1 LQVFQGE
8 IPASWIVGTGE
19 YSISWLEQTTQT
31 KELPPQQLVTFK
43 VVESSNLYLIVGS
56 CAAIVL
62 GCLLMALLIL
72 VYRNQDRAKELVI
85 SFIQFEMRALA
96 EAFLEALD
104 IIGKPVLLLLSRLRS
119 TGSVRSGDALCF
131 SALLSARYK
140 PWAEKLLPPYSV
152 FFGLGCVA
160 SLISILSH
168 TSFFVD
174 KLRSRSIG
182 ATAKTPMSPE
192 ELRMKDAL
200 DHNRC
205 VQAQH
210 LITITHARARTD
222 TQTHGGALRRTKMQ
236 NLPAVPGMRRGKCT
250 CTCSSGC

>member
-1 LQVFQGE
+1 
-8 IPASWIVGTGE
+8 VGTGE

-31 KELPPQQLVTFK
+31 KELPPKQLVTFK

-119 TGSVRSGDALCF
+119 TGSVDQVMPCASLRSCQRATNRGRKNCFHLTQCSLASAALPHSSRF
-131 SALLSARYK
+131 SATQAS
-140 PWAEKLLPPYSV
+140 
-152 FFGLGCVA
+152 
-160 SLISILSH
+160 SLISSGLA
-168 TSFFVD
+168 
-174 KLRSRSIG
+174 RS
-182 ATAKTPMSPE
+182 APP
-192 ELRMKDAL
+192 
-200 DHNRC
+200 
-205 VQAQH
+205 
-210 LITITHARARTD
+210 
-222 TQTHGGALRRTKMQ
+222 
-236 NLPAVPGMRRGKCT
+236 P
-250 CTCSSGC
+250 